1 VIPETVREGRPVKV
15 ALLQGG
21 RSLERGVSLRSGAR
35 VTEALLEL
43 GHVVEPL
50 DLGPDLVTRL
60 EALAPD
66 VAFIALHG
74 TEGED
79 GTVQALLELLGI
91 PHTGPGVAA
100 CQRCMDKSLSKFIF
114 REHGIPTPDWVTYSE
129 ASIRDF
135 GAASTFGR
143 AISRI
148 GLPLVAKPA
157 SQGSSLGVKV
167 VTEAEAIP
175 AALMT
180 ALSYDS
186 RALLETWVSGRELAV
201 SVLGDE
207 VLPVVEAIPAES
219 NAYDF
224 EARYEIG
231 GAHFVCPADLGEAGT
246 EQVNRIALDAY
257 NALGCSG
264 FSRVD
269 LILGEGGPQVLEVN
283 AIPGLTETS
292 LLPQAAEAAGV
303 SFEQMVSRIIDL
315 AT

>member
-1 VIPETVREGRPVKV
+1 MKV

-35 VTEALLEL
+35 VTEALLDL
-43 GHVVEPL
+43 GHQVEPL
-50 DLGPDLVTRL
+50 DLGPDLVPRL
-60 EALAPD
+60 EALQPD

-129 ASIRDF
+129 AAIRDF
-135 GAASTFGR
+135 GAASTFAR
-143 AISRI
+143 AVDRV

-167 VTEAEAIP
+167 VTGAEAIP
-175 AALMT
+175 GALIT

-201 SVLGDE
+201 SVLGNE
-207 VLPVVEAIPAES
+207 ALPVVEAIPTDS

-231 GAHFVCPADLGEAGT
+231 GAHFVCPAELGGAVT
-246 EQVNRIALDAY
+246 EEVNRIALAAY

-269 LILGEGGPQVLEVN
+269 LILGEDGPQVLEVN

-303 SFEQMVSRIIDL
+303 SFDQMVAKILDL
-315 AT
+315 AR